1 MTSDEYIQYVD
12 IWLNYKDRL
21 LNGKIIDVS
30 YNELIP
36 IIKNINLMGI
46 NTLMIQQSDDG
57 YYIKVDDITVEYY
70 NRKSGDN
77 ELSS

>member
-1 MTSDEYIQYVD
+1 MTSNEYIQYVD

-21 LNGKIIDVS
+21 LNGKIVDIS

-36 IIKNINLMGI
+36 IIKNINFMGI

-57 YYIKVDDITVEYY
+57 YYIKVDDKTVEYY
-70 NRKSGDN
+70 KRKCECN
-77 ELSS
+77 ED